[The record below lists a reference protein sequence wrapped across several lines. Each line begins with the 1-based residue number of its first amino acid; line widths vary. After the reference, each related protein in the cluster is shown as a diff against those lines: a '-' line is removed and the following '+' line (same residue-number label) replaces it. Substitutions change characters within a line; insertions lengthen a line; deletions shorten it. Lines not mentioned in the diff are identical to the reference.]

1 MLTEFFSKLLT
12 FEAIV
17 GNTCNLGAMVT
28 DSISGTRKKQKQILG
43 FQILSQVF
51 YGVGSI
57 ILKGYSS
64 TVQNGVAIFRNVAA
78 MLNFRSKNAERIR
91 IAIEVVLIIAGVAL
105 GIAFNNRG
113 WLGVL
118 PVAANL
124 EYSLAVFFFK
134 KNEKAL
140 KIAFII
146 NMLMFCPFSFAILNI
161 VGGIGNLVV
170 AVTTVISLIKGEK
183 EKKEAEE
190 LPEETEGAEPA
201 EENTE
206 ALETSELI
214 EQNTENEEHTC

>member
-1 MLTEFFSKLLT
+1 MLTEFLSKLLT

-91 IAIEVVLIIAGVAL
+91 IAIEVVLIVAGVAL

-140 KIAFII
+140 KIAFVI

-170 AVTTVISLIKGEK
+170 AVTTTISLIKGEK
-183 EKKEAEE
+183 EKKEPAEE
-190 LPEETEGAEPA
+190 LPEETEGR
-201 EENTE
+201 
-206 ALETSELI
+206 ETPELI
-214 EQNTENEEHTC
+214 EQNNNEEETHAKN